1 MPMCHPVPWMLKQ
14 WAIAAGNVP
23 NGNFNGP
30 ETHAQILDNEKLKKK
45 KKKKIYLV
53 QPHTHF
59 DLILAHKQLLQTTEA
74 VILKMFPVL

>member
-1 MPMCHPVPWMLKQ
+1 MVKQ

-45 KKKKIYLV
+45 KKKKKSI
-53 QPHTHF
+53 QFNHIHI
-59 DLILAHKQLLQTTEA
+59 LI
-74 VILKMFPVL
+74 